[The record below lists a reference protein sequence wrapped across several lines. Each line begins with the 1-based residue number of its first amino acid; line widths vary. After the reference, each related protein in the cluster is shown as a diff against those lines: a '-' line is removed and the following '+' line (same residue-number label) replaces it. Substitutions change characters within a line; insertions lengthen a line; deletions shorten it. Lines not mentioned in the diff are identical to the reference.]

1 MYDNPYC
8 SALLNLLVPLHI
20 SGVSHNRFA
29 CYYHPN
35 VVLHASPFPKYQPSK
50 ITLTIKLKLEIRC
63 TEASRKNKWRIN
75 KKERLRATP
84 SDVLLFNIYSL
95 TISVL
100 YRDSKYKL
108 IICSHILS
116 HWISIVL
123 FFYRS
128 YKNCV
133 YQFSQIQNY
142 YGFSKNIRK

>member
-1 MYDNPYC
+1 MPLCKYLYDNPYC
-8 SALLNLLVPLHI
+8 SALLNLLIPLHI
-20 SGVSHNRFA
+20 SGVSHKRLA

-95 TISVL
+95 TIFVL
-100 YRDSKYKL
+100 YSSESRFEACLERSESSKTA
-108 IICSHILS
+108 HP
-116 HWISIVL
+116 
-123 FFYRS
+123 
-128 YKNCV
+128 
-133 YQFSQIQNY
+133 
-142 YGFSKNIRK
+142 